1 MKKFYFIIILIAFI
15 VTACDK
21 VPMNGH
27 LDGMWQLM
35 AIQDNTAGSVSDVKT
50 NRLYYSF
57 QLHLV
62 ELNNNEA
69 FAHFS
74 HRGDSI
80 VMYDWCYGNSDGNS
94 VNVKMTDAA
103 ALNKF
108 GLYELRDSFK
118 VEVLT
123 SEKMQLRSRK
133 ATLSFRKF

>member
-1 MKKFYFIIILIAFI
+1 MKKLFIISI
-15 VTACDK
+15 VLLLAACDK
-21 VPMNGH
+21 VPINGN

-35 AIQDNTAGSVSDVKT
+35 AIQDNAIGSVSDVKSS
-50 NRLYYSF
+50 RLYYSF

-74 HRGDSI
+74 HRNDSI

-94 VNVKMTDAA
+94 VNVKMTDATI
-103 ALNKF
+103 LNKF
-108 GLYELRDSFK
+108 GLYELRDSFM

-123 SEKMQLRSRK
+123 HDKMQLRSRK

>member
-1 MKKFYFIIILIAFI
+1 MKKLFIISLVFLLA
-15 VTACDK
+15 ACDK
-21 VPMNGH
+21 VPINGN

-35 AIQDNTAGSVSDVKT
+35 AIQDNATGRVSNMKN

-62 ELNNNEA
+62 ELNDNEA

-74 HRGDSI
+74 HRNDSI

-94 VNVKMTDAA
+94 VNVKMTDAI

-123 SEKMQLRSRK
+123 SEKMQLSSRK